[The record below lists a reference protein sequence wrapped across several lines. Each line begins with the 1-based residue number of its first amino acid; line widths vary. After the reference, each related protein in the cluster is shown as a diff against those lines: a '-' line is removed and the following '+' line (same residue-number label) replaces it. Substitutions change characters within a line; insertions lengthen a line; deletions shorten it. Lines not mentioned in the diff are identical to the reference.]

1 MTRLAH
7 VSTTKNKIFLYL
19 WQEVLEML
27 VIEQQL
33 PAINQLL
40 LLLGLGRRRK
50 HRIIFLLGR
59 SPRPAAPPRRY
70 RLPGAGPG
78 HRRALT
84 GAGPAATAPGPCVS
98 RVPSPPQRPS
108 DPHRLPGHDAAQLGL
123 EAPHGPCGLGAEAQ
137 VGVAPRGAAHQQRDP
152 RPLRHD
158 AHLRRCP
165 PPPAPFIPP
174 ASPRPPAPA
183 RWPQPIG

>member
-7 VSTTKNKIFLYL
+7 LSKTINIF
-19 WQEVLEML
+19 VP
-27 VIEQQL
+27 V
-33 PAINQLL
+33 A
-40 LLLGLGRRRK
+40 G
-50 HRIIFLLGR
+50 
-59 SPRPAAPPRRY
+59 SPRDAGDRAAASRNKSASAPPRAWKEKETQDYFFARPQPQASSTPAA
-70 RLPGAGPG
+70 LPFTRGRPRSPQGPDG
-78 HRRALT
+78 SRARRNRARAL
-84 GAGPAATAPGPCVS
+84 
-98 RVPSPPQRPS
+98 RQPSALPPPQRPS

-158 AHLRRCP
+158 AHLRRRRP
-165 PPPAPFIPP
+165 PAAPFIPP
-174 ASPRPPAPA
+174 ASPRPPSPA